1 MKINNLIKSP
11 IFKKSI
17 RIVMEIGAGIAATAD
32 AIEEQKR
39 DEEFEELKQT
49 VSELQNQDKQGTPRG
64 FSFVFDILKI
74 IQRRT

>member
-11 IFKKSI
+11 LFKKSI
-17 RIVMEIGAGIAATAD
+17 RLVMAIGAGIAATAD

-49 VSELQNQDKQGTPRG
+49 VSELQNQDK
-64 FSFVFDILKI
+64 
-74 IQRRT
+74 